1 MQNQVCLTKLES
13 MCTLLTHNTLKLKSL
28 TFRDFIDIELCHEK
42 HRWPLPNLLWEPHH
56 HWWPLLSWRWIVSLR
71 ASSNGDLSQVHVGWF
86 PTSLRPS
93 FFPHALRQNCIIF
106 WFQVSSWT
114 VELGT
119 IIMLLLSTTF
129 LSPTRWIENYHA
141 FVTKIL
147 GTTFMRSY
155 LCVTQQDKMLLLR
168 DTQQ

>member
-71 ASSNGDLSQVHVGWF
+71 ASSNGDLPQVDVGWF
-86 PTSLRPS
+86 PTYLRPS
-93 FFPHALRQNCIIF
+93 FSLTLWGKIVLYSDFK
-106 WFQVSSWT
+106 FQVELLNWVPSSCCSFQHPFVVNTMNWK
-114 VELGT
+114 
-119 IIMLLLSTTF
+119 LSCICDQNTWHFIYAILFVCYTT
-129 LSPTRWIENYHA
+129 R
-141 FVTKIL
+141 
-147 GTTFMRSY
+147 
-155 LCVTQQDKMLLLR
+155 
-168 DTQQ
+168 